1 MRKLA
6 VYCSLVLL
14 LAPLLVLAQPRHD
27 ESRVFKVKTKVI
39 PNDSV
44 VRATMIGIRMGA
56 MQPSGIL
63 NDRFGYFKSTG
74 IRFAYKNKHNWM
86 LGALGEYYFGKDIKE
101 GDILGAILATDGSI
115 ITNDGLLG
123 EAKLYARSYFVG
135 ATVGKLIPLEKH
147 YLNTGI
153 AIWTSLGY
161 WQHKVRINNDDNIYS
176 LSDAYKAGYDRLTS
190 GIGLQQQVEYFYM
203 SRKRLVNFSVG
214 LDFNI
219 GYLKGRRTVI
229 FDTGKSGL
237 DYRLD
242 MMVGAHVSWFLPIFA
257 RNKNSVYSF

>member
-1 MRKLA
+1 MRKL
-6 VYCSLVLL
+6 SLLAFAALTLLPLL
-14 LAPLLVLAQPRHD
+14 LCAQPRHD
-27 ESRVFKVKTKVI
+27 ESRVFRVKAKII

-44 VRATMIGIRMGA
+44 VRATMIALRMGA
-56 MQPSGIL
+56 MQPVGIL
-63 NDRFGYFKSTG
+63 NDRYGYFKSTG
-74 IRFAYKNKHNWM
+74 LRVAFKNKHNWM
-86 LGALGEYYFGKDIKE
+86 LGIQGEYYFGKTIKD
-101 GDILGAILATDGSI
+101 GDILAAILADDGSI

-123 EAKLYARSYFVG
+123 QAKLYARSYFVG

-153 AIWTSLGY
+153 AIWTSVGY
-161 WQHKVRINNDDNIYS
+161 WQHRVRINNDDNIYA
-176 LSDAYKAGYDRLTS
+176 LTDAYKAGYDRLTS

-219 GYLKGRRTVI
+219 GYLKGRRTII

-242 MMVGAHVSWFLPIFA
+242 MMLGAHISWFLPIFA